1 MAHVVLFIQTVP
13 VTLCET
19 KLDRQVLQNIIG
31 PGIINV
37 YNTITIPWSTDGP
50 CSLNDEL
57 HKKFGVQRVKRKE
70 KRIAETDDWNVL
82 VTRKRTLLIFSFYN
96 KIAKEEECF
105 WKKVFCKIMFS
116 ILLIYCCHSMLIL
129 LLLLSSFFPK
139 WRFYRSS
146 FKNNISF
153 KLPHRIPSE
162 HRSRLHLLLQRKFII
177 S

>member
-105 WKKVFCKIMFS
+105 
-116 ILLIYCCHSMLIL
+116 
-129 LLLLSSFFPK
+129 
-139 WRFYRSS
+139 
-146 FKNNISF
+146 
-153 KLPHRIPSE
+153 
-162 HRSRLHLLLQRKFII
+162 
-177 S
+177 